1 MSLSIL
7 PVSTPFPTSLVP
19 ENHTAT
25 DRQHAHDDANQHR
38 HQHQHVEEPPSEE
51 PATGS
56 VDPESPPTRGTLI
69 DVQA

>member
-25 DRQHAHDDANQHR
+25 DKQHPQDDANQHR
-38 HQHQHVEEPPSEE
+38 HQQQHVEAPPSEE
-51 PATGS
+51 LATGS
-56 VDPESPPTRGTLI
+56 LDPESPPTRGTLI
-69 DVQA
+69 DVLA